1 MSSGPRMTEK
11 SPAQSFSEWHRVHP
25 LTPALKTWI
34 ILLAIVGALLAQS
47 QQLFEGVVERALTGS
62 GGEETDWIFAR
73 PWVIAAGLGGLV
85 VVIGIV
91 VVLNWLVWR
100 VMGYRIDEEAVY
112 LRKGI
117 LNKQLRKAR
126 LDRVQSIDISQ
137 PLVPRLFGLAA
148 LKFDVAGGENSSVD
162 IEYLKRDSAEALR
175 DEMLAR
181 VRSARSIGPT
191 GQAPLP
197 GGHASTGP
205 VPECPASTGRPAERF
220 TSGQGTPAAPGMPP
234 DGAGAEHVAVHTAR
248 RRVVARRIGSNLG
261 TRLLAAIDSTSEDVV
276 SDLGHTLTDVLAPYR
291 VTARAE
297 QDGRIL
303 RVPAHRVL
311 LAALLS
317 TGTLFGVLAALLVL
331 IGLVVLAVLGIW
343 EAVTG
348 ILFGLIPAIA
358 AIAAMVKGAVDEAN
372 FSVRITADGLSVTH
386 GLFTTTRKIIPLQRI
401 QAVKLS
407 QPLLWRLTGWWRV
420 EYNIAGQASD
430 QFTSTTVLLPV
441 GDIDQTLMMLGLVLP
456 DPQVPDDVSGRALM
470 TSAMFARKSPD
481 PAAPAAEDLFVDQA
495 PSSRWLDWM
504 TWNRNAWAV
513 TGTMLVIRSGW
524 TERTVECVPHAR
536 VQSMKLRSGP
546 LQRAL
551 GLAQVELHST
561 VGPAKPVLRHQ
572 AAARAEEFFFAHAE
586 TTRRARAELD
596 A

>member
-1 MSSGPRMTEK
+1 M
-11 SPAQSFSEWHRVHP
+11 
-25 LTPALKTWI
+25 TPALKTWI

-62 GGEETDWIFAR
+62 GGEETDWILAR
-73 PWVIAAGLGGLV
+73 PWVLAAILGGLV
-85 VVIGIV
+85 VTIGVIV
-91 VVLNWLVWR
+91 LLNWLVWR
-100 VMGYRIDEEAVY
+100 VMGYRIDDDAVY
-112 LRKGI
+112 LRKGV
-117 LNKQLRKAR
+117 LSKQLRKAR

-148 LKFDVAGGENSSVD
+148 LKFDVAGGEGSSVD
-162 IEYLKRDSAEALR
+162 IEYLKRGRAEALR

-181 VRSARSIGPT
+181 VRSARDATRTEQAPSPDPT
-191 GQAPLP
+191 GPAGAGESEQPAHTASAADLAPVGP
-197 GGHASTGP
+197 APTASAG
-205 VPECPASTGRPAERF
+205 ADR
-220 TSGQGTPAAPGMPP
+220 
-234 DGAGAEHVAVHTAR
+234 AGAEAVR
-248 RRVVARRIGSNLG
+248 RNVVARRVGSNLG

-276 SDLGHTLTDVLAPYR
+276 SDIGHTLTDVLAPYR

-297 QDGRIL
+297 HDGRIL

-317 TGTLFGVLAALLVL
+317 TGTLFGVL
-331 IGLVVLAVLGIW
+331 IGLVVLVGLVVLAAFGIW

-348 ILFGLIPAIA
+348 ILFGIIPAIA
-358 AIAAMVKGAVDEAN
+358 AVATMAKGALDEAN
-372 FSVRITADGLSVTH
+372 FSVRITPDGLSVTH

-420 EYNIAGQASD
+420 EYNIAGQKSD
-430 QFTSTTVLLPV
+430 QLTSSTVLLPV

-456 DPQVPDDVSGRALM
+456 DPRVPAGVSGRALI
-470 TSAMFARKSPD
+470 TSAMLARKSPD
-481 PAAPAAEDLFVDQA
+481 PEAPAAEGLFVDQA
-495 PSSRWLDWM
+495 PASRWLDWM

-524 TERTVECVPHAR
+524 TTRAVECVPHAR

-551 GLAQVELHST
+551 GLAEVELHST
-561 VGPAKPVLRHQ
+561 EGPAKPVLRHQ
-572 AAARAEEFFFAHAE
+572 AAERAEEFFFTHAD